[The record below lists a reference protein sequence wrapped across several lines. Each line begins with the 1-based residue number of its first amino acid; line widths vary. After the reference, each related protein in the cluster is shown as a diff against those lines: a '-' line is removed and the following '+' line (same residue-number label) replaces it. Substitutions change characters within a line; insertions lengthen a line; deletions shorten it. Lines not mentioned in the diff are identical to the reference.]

1 MTAGDSMLW
10 LALPGG
16 RVTGGNAPLRLLI
29 VPRLQ
34 GPVSSSE
41 LAGWPSVVSHLTFQ
55 AELRSSTGTSTVS
68 ATPRVE
74 ARNDVWQAL
83 VGGLAVRPYQARTYS
98 GTTVNPTSEFA
109 GKVVGTYAT
118 TARAPDTAAAQ
129 LAPWNTAPP
138 PPAPAAGVP
147 APQAELDFHGLVSRL
162 REHPA
167 VLRALGLIVE
177 LTIPASSLS
186 PAGEIRIHGLGL
198 QTTVN
203 PDTLYEFDG
212 NVFLPAAA
220 GDIVHG
226 MLDLRA
232 ADLTGSQT
240 SSRWEITTFD
250 VDGAVGK
257 LRAAAAGNTSSLPHL
272 RSAGLM
278 LVRRGRQQDFDDR
291 HAAAAQ
297 AVASGPLMPTA
308 TFAADSLLLG
318 YRIDIRPK
326 DGEWFPLCARTAT
339 YTIGGVTLG
348 PAPEEGQVKPYAANA
363 ADGTTLSA
371 DEVVARW
378 DGWSLVLP
386 RPVLGG
392 SAGPPAGVPSPTALT
407 WKFDL
412 GAAPLPEL
420 RFGRSYEIRARA
432 ADLAG
437 GCLAADDPLAD
448 QVISQLVA
456 YTRFEPVPAPVLT
469 DQRLVLRSDRNM
481 SVAQFAAAN
490 PRYPAPSLR
499 LTVPPTTLT
508 LAEQHGMLDGDDEAT
523 FAAAQNPVDPASA
536 GVALQLGAVIE
547 RRPWIGQWPDP
558 AAKTLTLVERAP
570 GGQPE
575 LTWSADGTTA
585 TISLAQAEQA
595 TAQVSSYLPDDFLD
609 RFAIRRWLEPG
620 AEAAASGGQHP
631 MVTPARDVPVIHAV
645 RKPLTDPAGTLTAA
659 RDEKQTWTS
668 LVPSTALLNID
679 PASSG
684 QVQITATWDEW
695 TDDPQSAKASATV
708 QSVTMHADATA
719 LPPLRHEFGDTK
731 HRVVSYTVTAT
742 SRFRQYFADDELDSA
757 FRVAAELLAVP
768 VPSSAQPV
776 PPVVL
781 GVWPAFGWEQD
792 AAGPGP
798 APVDPGPA
806 PANPGQPLWDDLR
819 RTRRGGRL
827 RIELARP
834 WYTTGAG
841 EQLAVLRTALG
852 RDPVWAT
859 PEQAG
864 PATEAMTA
872 HQVWRSGD
880 SWYADVQLPSVQS
893 YAPFA
898 RLTLARYQ
906 PNSLSGLTLSDPVD
920 TDIVQ
925 VLPDRT
931 LTVQR
936 RGDALIVQLT
946 GTGPDG
952 PRQNR
957 VDVLMEHGTSNTAL
971 LTGLDSDQAPSWQ
984 RVPGASVSGQ
994 LNSVLAPLAIPQTGD
1009 LLRIYVREVE
1019 QLGASPSVLPGA
1031 GELAERVVFADYVYQ
1046 FPLRR

>member
-16 RVTGGNAPLRLLI
+16 RLAGGNAPLRLLI
-29 VPRLQ
+29 VPRLL

-41 LAGWPSVVSHLTFQ
+41 LAGWPSVVSQLTFH
-55 AELRSSTGTSTVS
+55 AELRTTTATTAVP
-68 ATPRVE
+68 ATPRIE

-83 VGGLAVRPYQARTYS
+83 VGSLAVRPYLARTYG
-98 GTTVNPTSEFA
+98 GTTVSPTSEFA
-109 GKVVGTYAT
+109 GKVVDTYAAA
-118 TARAPDTAAAQ
+118 ARAPDTAAAQ
-129 LAPWNTAPP
+129 LAPWNTVPP
-138 PPAPAAGVP
+138 LAAPAAGAA
-147 APQAELDFHGLVSRL
+147 APQPELDFHGLVSML

-186 PAGEIRIHGLGL
+186 PAGEVRIRGLGL
-198 QTTVN
+198 QTIVS
-203 PDTLYEFDG
+203 PGTLYSFDG
-212 NVFLPAAA
+212 NAFLPAAA

-226 MLDLRA
+226 MLDLRG

-257 LRAAAAGNTSSLPHL
+257 LRAAARGDTSTMPQL

-291 HAAAAQ
+291 HAAAQ
-297 AVASGPLMPTA
+297 AVTSGTLLPIA
-308 TFAADSLLLG
+308 TFSADALLLG

-339 YTIGGVTLG
+339 YTIGDVTLG
-348 PAPEEGQVKPYAANA
+348 PAPEEGQVKPYAATAGGSSGNGA
-363 ADGTTLSA
+363 ADGTALSA

-386 RPVLGG
+386 RPALGG
-392 SAGPPAGVPSPTALT
+392 PAVPPAPRTSPTGLT

-412 GAAPLPEL
+412 GPGPLPEL
-420 RFGRSYEIRARA
+420 RFGHSYEIRARA

-437 GCLAADDPLAD
+437 GGLAADDPLAD
-448 QVISQLVA
+448 QVITQLVA
-456 YTRFEPVPAPVLT
+456 YTRFEPVPAPVIS
-469 DQRLVLRSDRNM
+469 DQRLVLRSDRDM

-490 PRYPAPSLR
+490 PRYPAASLR
-499 LTVPPTTLT
+499 LTVPPTTLA
-508 LAEQHGMLDGDDEAT
+508 LAEQHGMLDGDDEVT

-536 GVALQLGAVIE
+536 GVAIQLGAVIE
-547 RRPWIGQWPDP
+547 RRPWAGLWPDL
-558 AAKTLTLVERAP
+558 AAKTLTLIERAP

-575 LTWSADGTTA
+575 LTWSADDTIA
-585 TISLAQAEQA
+585 TISVAQAEET
-595 TAQVSSYLPDDFLD
+595 TARLSSYLPDDFLD
-609 RFAIRRWLEPG
+609 RFAIRQWLEPG

-631 MVTPARDVPVIHAV
+631 MVTPARDVPVLHAV

-668 LVPSTALLNID
+668 LIPSTALLNIN
-679 PASSG
+679 PASSA

-695 TDDPQSAKASATV
+695 ADEPQPTTVNATV
-708 QSVTMHADATA
+708 QSFTMHADDTS

-731 HRVVSYTVTAT
+731 HRVVRYTVTAT
-742 SRFRQYFADDELDSA
+742 SRFRQYFADDEPDAL
-757 FRVAAELLAVP
+757 FRASAELPAVV

-776 PPVVL
+776 PPVVI
-781 GVWPAFGWEQD
+781 GIWPAFSWEQD
-792 AAGPGP
+792 TVGPGL
-798 APVDPGPA
+798 ALTDA
-806 PANPGQPLWDDLR
+806 SQPLWDDLR
-819 RTRRGGRL
+819 RTRLGGRL
-827 RIELARP
+827 LIELARP

-859 PEQAG
+859 PDQAG
-864 PATEAMTA
+864 AVTESMTA

-880 SWYADVQLPSVQS
+880 SWYAEVQLPPLQS
-893 YAPFA
+893 YAPFV
-898 RLTLARYQ
+898 RLTVARFQ
-906 PNSLSGLTLSDPVD
+906 PDSLSGLRLSAPVD
-920 TDIVQ
+920 TEIVP

-936 RGDALIVQLT
+936 QGGALIIQLT
-946 GTGPDG
+946 GVGPG
-952 PRQNR
+952 GARQNR
-957 VDVLMEHGTSNTAL
+957 VDVLMEHGTSDAAL
-971 LTGLDSDQAPSWQ
+971 LTGLDDDQTPSWR
-984 RVPGASVSGQ
+984 RVPGASVSGP
-994 LNSVLAPLAIPQTGD
+994 LNAVLPPLAIPQTSD

-1019 QLGASPSVLPGA
+1019 QPGVSPGGS
-1031 GELAERVVFADYVYQ
+1031 ELAERVVFADYVYQ